1 MELLSFSAG
10 LQINENEILV
20 FGGYDNSETEQPKG
34 LCFSLIVNPDKGIVQ
49 VRNHRTRLPF
59 E

>member
-1 MELLSFSAG
+1 MKIDDEKNDDKMELLSFSAG

-34 LCFSLIVNPDKGIVQ
+34 VCFSLKGILFV
-49 VRNHRTRLPF
+49 
-59 E
+59 

>member
-1 MELLSFSAG
+1 MKIDDEKNDDKMELLSFSAG

-34 LCFSLIVNPDKGIVQ
+34 VCFSLKGNLFV
-49 VRNHRTRLPF
+49 
-59 E
+59 